1 MNDQGEVSEARL
13 ERNSRRFGKSGG
25 WFLAACLI
33 IAVPGIVLIV
43 LGHSWVF
50 ALGLALVAI
59 ALVPGI
65 VAGGLAVLQRRAHWA
80 ARRRPF
86 A

>member
-1 MNDQGEVSEARL
+1 MSSEGGVPEAQL
-13 ERNSRRFGKSGG
+13 ERQSRRFGHTGG
-25 WFLAACLI
+25 WFLAVGLI
-33 IAVPGIVLIV
+33 VGVPGIVLIV
-43 LGHSWVF
+43 LGHSSVF

-65 VAGGLAVLQRRAHWA
+65 VAVGLLLSSAVAHWA

>member
-1 MNDQGEVSEARL
+1 VSDARL

-25 WFLAACLI
+25 WFLALCLI
-33 IAVPGIVLIV
+33 IGIPGIALIV
-43 LGHSWVF
+43 FGHSWVF
-50 ALGLALVAI
+50 ALGLALAAI

-65 VAGGLAVLQRRAHWA
+65 VAAGLLLSGAVAHWA